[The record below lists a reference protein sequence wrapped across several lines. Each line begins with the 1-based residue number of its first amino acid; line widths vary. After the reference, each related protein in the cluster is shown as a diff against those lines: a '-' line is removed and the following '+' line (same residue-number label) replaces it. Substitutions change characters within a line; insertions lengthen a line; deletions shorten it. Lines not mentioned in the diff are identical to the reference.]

1 MFIDI
6 AKISLKMKESNEALL
21 KEEIRDAIIL
31 IKDDLMLI
39 ELSISVKDD
48 KQVLISLERV
58 KSFCK
63 RVYLDG
69 LYDIADDVEKAIHND
84 DLIVVEEK
92 FTLLQEAFKETME
105 AFDRIS

>member
-6 AKISLKMKESNEALL
+6 AKISSKMNESNEVLL

-39 ELSISVKDD
+39 ELSISNKDD
-48 KQVLISLERV
+48 KQVLTSLERI

-69 LYDIADDVEKAIHND
+69 LYDIADDVEKAVHDD
-84 DLIVVEEK
+84 DLIIVEEK
-92 FTLLQEAFKETME
+92 FTLLQNAFKDTME

>member
-6 AKISLKMKESNEALL
+6 AKISSKMNESNEVLL

-39 ELSISVKDD
+39 ELSISNKDD
-48 KQVLISLERV
+48 KQVLTSLERI

-69 LYDIADDVEKAIHND
+69 LYNIADDVEKAVHDD
-84 DLIVVEEK
+84 DLIIVEEK
-92 FTLLQEAFKETME
+92 FTLLQNAFKDTME

>member
-6 AKISLKMKESNEALL
+6 AKISLKMNENNETLL

-48 KQVLISLERV
+48 KQVLTSLERI

-69 LYDIADDVEKAIHND
+69 LYNVADDVEKAVYNE
-84 DLIVVEEK
+84 DLIAVDEK
-92 FTLLQEAFKETME
+92 FTLLQDAFKETME

>member
-6 AKISLKMKESNEALL
+6 AKISLKMNENNEALL

-48 KQVLISLERV
+48 KQVLTSLERI

-69 LYDIADDVEKAIHND
+69 LYNVADDVEKAVYNE
-84 DLIVVEEK
+84 DLIAVDEK
-92 FTLLQEAFKETME
+92 FTLLQDAFKETME

>member
-6 AKISLKMKESNEALL
+6 AKISSQMNESNEKLL

-48 KQVLISLERV
+48 KQVLTSLERI

-63 RVYLDG
+63 KVYLDG
-69 LYDIADDVEKAIHND
+69 LYNLTDDIEKAVHD
-84 DLIVVEEK
+84 EDLIKIDEK
-92 FTLLQEAFKETME
+92 FALLQNAFKETIE